1 MNDRGIE
8 RDPFTVEIIRDQLIA
23 AAEESFI
30 RLGRSSQSLIIYE
43 VLDNACALT
52 DEHGPQEALRKSI
65 LHGRKIRTLAMD
77 GSTRSDFLL
86 PLRCIYLPERLG
98 VRLEDIVVV
107 VPGGVR
113 VLTGFDRQFVLK

>member
-86 PLRCIYLPERLG
+86 PLRLWA
-98 VRLEDIVVV
+98 VVHS
-107 VPGGVR
+107 PDR
-113 VLTGFDRQFVLK
+113 PWNWTGHS